1 MDFLGKLIDRVRIA
15 TYAVKKGIEKRDVK
29 DKKNI
34 LIIFQQIFGD
44 SVIFSSALA
53 EYVKLFPSSK
63 GYHIRILI
71 RSSVLDFMRNTMDIP
86 NEIEYVGIDFIRLV
100 NDYKYF
106 KDIQSKYCTNCYL
119 SIVPGSSL
127 SAELLSDV
135 TIASKRIGLVS
146 GEART
151 WPPHMWLFQ
160 KLAYTDVVIPDKNE
174 MMLQRHRRLLS
185 FLGATDYQASL
196 PILLK
201 KERVIN
207 NPYVVVCPGSSMA
220 MKCWPT
226 ERFAI
231 ISDYIVEKYN
241 YEIHLCGG
249 TDEKEHEESL
259 LKYSKNTSR
268 VISHVGKT
276 NFSDWSAIVQHASL
290 VIGNDSAT
298 LHLAAAARVPAICI
312 AGVYDKY
319 QFFPYKVDKLEE
331 GDRLPETVLVDVPC
345 AWCRT
350 KGYFAG
356 YGNNKCKKQIKDGK
370 CALCIDA
377 VTVDMVKE
385 KVDELLGGCK
395 Q

>member
-1 MDFLGKLIDRVRIA
+1 MNVLIDRIKIA
-15 TYAVKKGIEKRDVK
+15 IYAIYKGFLKAKSNNSKDV
-29 DKKNI
+29 

-44 SVIFSSALA
+44 SVVVSGSLQ
-53 EYVKLFPSSK
+53 EYVKLFPASK
-63 GYHIRILI
+63 GYHIKMLVRPAVFEFMHSNFPIPKEI
-71 RSSVLDFMRNTMDIP
+71 QYIKVDFT
-86 NEIEYVGIDFIRLV
+86 RLV
-100 NDYKYF
+100 NDYSYF
-106 KDIQSKYCTNCYL
+106 RKIESEYCSSCYI
-119 SIVPGSSL
+119 SIVPGTSL

-135 TIASKRIGLVS
+135 TTAAKRIGLGTGVQ
-146 GEART
+146 RT

-385 KVDELLGGCK
+385 KVDELLGGCR
-395 Q
+395 

>member
-1 MDFLGKLIDRVRIA
+1 MNDLGVLIDRIKIA
-15 TYAVKKGIEKRDVK
+15 GFAITKGIIKQESRNT
-29 DKKNI
+29 KNV

-44 SVIFSSALA
+44 SVVISGALA

-63 GYHIRILI
+63 GYHIKMLV
-71 RSSVLDFMRNTMDIP
+71 RSSVLDFMRSTLVIP
-86 NEIEYVGIDFIRLV
+86 NEIEYVPIDFTRLV
-100 NDYKYF
+100 NNYKYF
-106 KDIQSKYCTNCYL
+106 KEIQTEYCANCYL
-119 SIVPGSSL
+119 AIVPGSSL

-135 TIASKRIGLVS
+135 TVASKRIGLIS
-146 GEART
+146 EEART

-160 KLAYTDVVIPDKNE
+160 KLAYTDLVIPDKNE
-174 MMLQRHRRLLS
+174 MMLQRHRRLLNC
-185 FLGATDYQASL
+185 LGAINYKARL
-196 PILLK
+196 PELLEK
-201 KERVIN
+201 KRLIN
-207 NPYVVVCPGSSMA
+207 HPYVVVCPGSSMA
-220 MKCWPT
+220 LKCWPT
-226 ERFAI
+226 ERFAA
-231 ISDYIVEKYN
+231 ISDHIIEKYN
-241 YEIHLCGG
+241 YEVHLCGG
-249 TDEKEHEESL
+249 ADEQEHEKAFL
-259 LKYSKNTSR
+259 QASKHSDSI
-268 VISHVGKT
+268 VSHVGKT
-276 NFSDWSAIVQHASL
+276 NFSDWSAIVQHTSL

-331 GDRLPETVLVDVPC
+331 GDRLPETVLVDMPC

-356 YGNNKCKKQIKDGK
+356 YGNGKCKKQIKEGK

-395 Q
+395 